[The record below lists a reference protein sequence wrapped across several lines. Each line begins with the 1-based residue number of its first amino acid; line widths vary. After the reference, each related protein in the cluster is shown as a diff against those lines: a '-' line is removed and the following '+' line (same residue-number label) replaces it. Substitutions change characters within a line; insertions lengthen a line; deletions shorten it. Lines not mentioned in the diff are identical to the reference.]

1 VDIIHPFLIAFAN
14 NTETERTMTMRKIN
28 VNSKP
33 VRAYAIISDPASF
46 GLSNKQLMEKH
57 GIRDSV
63 FYAAR
68 RKYPEFKHQ
77 KPVVVREPKPRKR
90 KPAVEPKPRKRTK
103 LDKARELVADPSNNN
118 LTNLQIAKLHGLS
131 ETSVANARR
140 EMKKALTQ
148 PQPEPAV
155 VADLPAKPQY
165 RQLVPVPPAPPIE
178 PDTFE
183 YANEFLAAVKDLPP
197 IDRMNRIIDRI
208 LADAKLEDLA
218 KKYRI
223 THFTLQ
229 YHINKRYI
237 ETGNPLYKNAA
248 PETGIATPPTPVKPV
263 PHKDIMKKIGELVSL
278 IADLN

>member
-1 VDIIHPFLIAFAN
+1 
-14 NTETERTMTMRKIN
+14 MRKIN
-28 VNSKP
+28 VNSRP
-33 VRAYAIISDPASF
+33 MRAYAIISDPASF

-68 RKYPEFKHQ
+68 RKHPEFKHQ

-90 KPAVEPKPRKRTK
+90 TQ
-103 LDKARELVADPSNNN
+103 LGKAIEILTDLKNADMTELE
-118 LTNLQIAKLHGLS
+118 IAKLHGLS
-131 ETSVANARR
+131 RTTIQVAKR
-140 EMKKALTQ
+140 EMKKAQTQ
-148 PQPEPAV
+148 PKPEPVV
-155 VADLPAKPQY
+155 VADQPAKPQY
-165 RQLVPVPPAPPIE
+165 RQWVVVPPAPPIE

-183 YANEFLAAVKDLPP
+183 YADQFLAAVKDLPP
-197 IDRMNRIIDRI
+197 IDKINRIIDRI

-223 THFTLQ
+223 TYFTLQ

-248 PETGIATPPTPVKPV
+248 PETGTATPSTPGKPV
-263 PHKDIMKKIGELVSL
+263 PHKDIMKKIGELVTL

>member
-1 VDIIHPFLIAFAN
+1 MDGVKTFDPVLIAFTN
-14 NTETERTMTMRKIN
+14 NTETERTMPKIN
-28 VNSKP
+28 VNP
-33 VRAYAIISDPASF
+33 RQLRAYAIISDPASF

-68 RKYPEFKHQ
+68 RKHPEFKHQ

-90 KPAVEPKPRKRTK
+90 AK
-103 LDKARELVADPSNNN
+103 LDKARELVADPSNNS
-118 LTNLQIAKLHGLS
+118 LTNRQIAKLHGVS
-131 ETSVANARR
+131 GTTVANARL
-140 EMKKALTQ
+140 EMKKAQTQ
-148 PQPEPAV
+148 PKPEPVV
-155 VADLPAKPQY
+155 VADLPAKPKPKQW
-165 RQLVPVPPAPPIE
+165 VVVPPAPPIE

-183 YANEFLAAVKDLPP
+183 YADQFLAAVKDLPP
-197 IDRMNRIIDRI
+197 IDKINRIIDRI

-229 YHINKRYI
+229 SHRNKRFV
-237 ETGNPLYKNAA
+237 EMGNPLYKNAA
-248 PETGIATPPTPVKPV
+248 TETATPSTPGKPV
-263 PHKDIMKKIGELVSL
+263 LHKDIMKKIGELVTL